1 MHIHF
6 IQHEIFEA
14 PGAFLIW
21 AEKRGDEITF
31 SKVFNNEALPN
42 SVDTID
48 LLVVLGGPQDPGT
61 TVAECPYFDA
71 QAEISTIQECIK
83 KGKAVVGVCL
93 GSQLIGNAL
102 GAEFGHSPNKEI
114 GVFSIRLTEEGL
126 RDKKLKHFGSSLC
139 VGHWHNDMPGLTTD
153 SKILATSEGCPRQ
166 IIAYS
171 NLVYGFQCH
180 MEFNREVVELLIE
193 NDKNILQNQIKY
205 RFVQKPD
212 EIRNYDYT
220 EMNEKLHLFLDNLIE
235 EYNQT
240 KNYHS

>member
-14 PGAFLIW
+14 PGAFLTW
-21 AEKRGDEITF
+21 AKKRGAEITF
-31 SKVFNNEALPN
+31 SKVFNKEELPK
-42 SVDTID
+42 STDSID
-48 LLVVLGGPQDPGT
+48 LLIVLGGPQDPDT

-71 QAEISTIQECIK
+71 QAEISIIQECIK

-102 GAEFGHSPNKEI
+102 GAKFEHSPNKEI
-114 GVFSIRLTEEGL
+114 GVFPIQLTEEGL
-126 RDKKLKHFGSSLC
+126 SDKKLKHFGLPLY
-139 VGHWHNDMPGLTTD
+139 VGHWHNDMPGITSD

-166 IIAYS
+166 IVAYS

-180 MEFNREVVELLIE
+180 MEFNKEVVELLIE
-193 NDKNILQNQIKY
+193 NDKDILEHHEEY

-212 EIRNYDYT
+212 EIMNYNYT
-220 EMNEKLHLFLDNLIE
+220 EMNDKLHLFLDNLIE
-235 EYNQT
+235 EYEH
-240 KNYHS
+240 KGIK